1 MLKVSDYFAL
11 EGLDGCGKSTL
22 QKAIEQGLR
31 ELGVR
36 YAIVEE
42 PGQDGDRAH
51 LRRIMTDPS
60 TALARDD
67 KNMIR
72 TLLMAADRVMNAEL
86 IRDALENGTTILA
99 SRSFM
104 SSVVYQGIIGGQLDL
119 VSEIHQKA
127 NIPFPSIIFVIRVSG
142 ETSIRRTAGRGEL
155 DDIEKQVLLRA
166 DEFASAYDYAEAFV
180 RHISGGKTRVIY
192 LDGEAPPEDI
202 YAHAMAH
209 IKEQLGCN

>member
-1 MLKVSDYFAL
+1 MLSSYFAL
-11 EGLDGCGKSTL
+11 EGLDGCGKTTL
-22 QKAIEQGLR
+22 QKAIEKGLV
-31 ELGVR
+31 ELGIR
-36 YAIVEE
+36 YATVEE
-42 PGQDGDRAH
+42 PGQTGDRAE
-51 LRRIMTDPS
+51 LRRIMTDPA
-60 TALARDD
+60 TTLAGED

-86 IRDALENGTTILA
+86 IRDALEHGTNILA

-104 SSVVYQGIIGGQLDL
+104 SSVVYQGVIGGQLDL

-127 NIPFPSIIFVIRVSG
+127 NIPFPDIIFVIRVSG
-142 ETSIRRTAGRGEL
+142 ETSVRRTAGRGEL

-166 DEFASAYDYAEAFV
+166 DEFASAYDYAGAFV

-202 YAHAMAH
+202 YAHAMAY
-209 IKEQLGCN
+209 IKEQLKWN